1 LANGSGQS
9 AQANWPIFPTGG
21 GKFRQAAACRAGL
34 SEILAEISN
43 WHSSCKELG
52 TDRRQGSTI
61 RKKGDWTMSG
71 FKFERQ
77 LIAAFA
83 ALLMSTIAV
92 GAAVA
97 PAQVSAATVEV
108 VTYA

>member
-1 LANGSGQS
+1 MNEARI
-9 AQANWPIFPTGG
+9 A
-21 GKFRQAAACRAGL
+21 GK
-34 SEILAEISN
+34 
-43 WHSSCKELG
+43 
-52 TDRRQGSTI
+52 GSTV

-71 FKFERQ
+71 FKFERH

-97 PAQVSAATVEV
+97 PAQVSATPLEV

>member
-1 LANGSGQS
+1 MRDVDLGWRS
-9 AQANWPIFPTGG
+9 A
-21 GKFRQAAACRAGL
+21 
-34 SEILAEISN
+34 
-43 WHSSCKELG
+43 
-52 TDRRQGSTI
+52 
-61 RKKGDWTMSG
+61 KKGDWTMSG
-71 FKFERQ
+71 LKIERH

-97 PAQVSAATVEV
+97 PAQVSAAQVEV

>member
-1 LANGSGQS
+1 
-9 AQANWPIFPTGG
+9 
-21 GKFRQAAACRAGL
+21 
-34 SEILAEISN
+34 
-43 WHSSCKELG
+43 
-52 TDRRQGSTI
+52 
-61 RKKGDWTMSG
+61 MSG
-71 FKFERQ
+71 LKFERQ

-97 PAQVSAATVEV
+97 PAQVSATPLEV

>member
-1 LANGSGQS
+1 
-9 AQANWPIFPTGG
+9 
-21 GKFRQAAACRAGL
+21 
-34 SEILAEISN
+34 
-43 WHSSCKELG
+43 
-52 TDRRQGSTI
+52 
-61 RKKGDWTMSG
+61 MSG
-71 FKFERQ
+71 LKIERQ

-97 PAQVSAATVEV
+97 PAQVSATSLEV